1 MIWLPINMPL
11 PLPATKVLYFPVPLF
26 MQLWVVRGGE
36 FQPIITGGADTPAGV
51 STVSCSIEAPPLHTH
66 TWLAAVMVYYLT
78 QPSAQGWSAVH
89 LFSQQLSS
97 SSHRLPSRP
106 NLPVHTPLV
115 QTWPVMVT
123 ININYSIVLR
133 VTCKT
138 FCILSTVPLLLI
150 TSITVATAVV
160 S

>member
-1 MIWLPINMPL
+1 MPL
-11 PLPATKVLYFPVPLF
+11 HLPTTKVLYFPVPLF
-26 MQLWVVRGGE
+26 MQIWVVRGGE
-36 FQPIITGGADTPAGV
+36 FWPIIAGGADAPAGV
-51 STVSCSIEAPPLHTH
+51 STVSSSIEASPLHTQ
-66 TWLAAVMVYYLT
+66 TWLASVRVDYLT

-97 SSHRLPSRP
+97 PSHRPPCRP
-106 NLPVHTPLV
+106 NLPVQTPLV